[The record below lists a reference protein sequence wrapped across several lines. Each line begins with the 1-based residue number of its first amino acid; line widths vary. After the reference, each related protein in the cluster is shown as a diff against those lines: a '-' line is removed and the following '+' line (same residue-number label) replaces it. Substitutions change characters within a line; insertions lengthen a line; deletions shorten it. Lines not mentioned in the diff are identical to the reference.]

1 MGGRGRWGHAG
12 AQVKGRP
19 KWGRQRIQEGGQ
31 GAGKKGKSAHLELVH
46 DATVLA
52 LMKAALRVASWLC
65 GDFFLAIWCA
75 QSCAQELEDL
85 WETSTQNAQQV
96 RILSLTRLASPVCL
110 THVLRLT
117 RVTRMAAWQCALRA
131 RLIGSS
137 SRKCTNSG
145 MASAADSVRRRFR
158 ADRMKKRAS
167 KRARDMG
174 LRLPQQYC
182 VAIFCKAGR
191 SRL

>member
-1 MGGRGRWGHAG
+1 MKGH
-12 AQVKGRP
+12 P
-19 KWGRQRIQEGGQ
+19 KWGWQRIQEGGQ
-31 GAGKKGKSAHLELVH
+31 GAGKKGKSAHLEPVH

-52 LMKAALRVASWLC
+52 LTKAALRVASWLR

-75 QSCAQELEDL
+75 RSRTQELEDL

-96 RILSLTRLASPVCL
+96 RILSLTRLASPARL
-110 THVLRLT
+110 TRVPRLT
-117 RVTRMAAWQCALRA
+117 RVTHMAAWQRALGA
-131 RLIGSS
+131 RLIGSGS
-137 SRKCTNSG
+137 GKRTNSG
-145 MASAADSVRRRFR
+145 MASAADSVRRRFG

-167 KRARDMG
+167 KRARDAG
-174 LRLPQQYC
+174 LRLPQRYR